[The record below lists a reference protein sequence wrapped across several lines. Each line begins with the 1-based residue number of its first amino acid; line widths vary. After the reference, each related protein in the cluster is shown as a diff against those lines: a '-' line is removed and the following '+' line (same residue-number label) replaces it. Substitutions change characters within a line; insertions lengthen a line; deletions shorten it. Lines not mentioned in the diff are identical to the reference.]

1 MRDSP
6 GGSDPARFRPEVHIE
21 KKGEKSMKKFAV
33 LVLTLGLVLAAAV
46 AFAAEGAAAPAAAT
60 GGLTAGVAALFAI
73 AIAAFGG
80 SLGMGLSISR
90 AVEGIARNPEAS
102 GKIMTTM
109 IIGLALIES
118 LAIYTLVI
126 IFIKA

>member
-1 MRDSP
+1 
-6 GGSDPARFRPEVHIE
+6 
-21 KKGEKSMKKFAV
+21 MKKIV
-33 LVLTLGLVLAAAV
+33 SIMLLTLAVVLIASA
-46 AFAAEGAAAPAAAT
+46 AFAAAEAAPEAAKAAT
-60 GGLTAGVAALFAI
+60 GLTAVVAALFAI

-80 SLGMGLSISR
+80 SIGMGLSISR

-109 IIGLALIES
+109 ILGLALIES

-126 IFIKA
+126 IFMKA

>member
-1 MRDSP
+1 
-6 GGSDPARFRPEVHIE
+6 
-21 KKGEKSMKKFAV
+21 MKKFAV
-33 LVLTLGLVLAAAV
+33 LVLTLSLVLVAAV
-46 AFAAEGAAAPAAAT
+46 AIAAEGAAAPAAAPA
-60 GGLTAGVAALFAI
+60 GGLTAAVAALFAI

-80 SLGMGLSISR
+80 SIGMGLSISK

>member
-6 GGSDPARFRPEVHIE
+6 GGITPAGIRVGIQSIRKE
-21 KKGEKSMKKFAV
+21 GTMKKTFV
-33 LVLTLGLVLAAAV
+33 LLLTFGLMLIASA
-46 AFAAEGAAAPAAAT
+46 AFAEEAPEAAKAVT
-60 GGLTAGVAALFAI
+60 GLTSAVAALFAI

-80 SLGMGLSISR
+80 SIGMGLSISR
-90 AVEGIARNPEAS
+90 AMEGIARNPEAS

>member
-1 MRDSP
+1 
-6 GGSDPARFRPEVHIE
+6 
-21 KKGEKSMKKFAV
+21 MKKIVSIMLLTLTAV
-33 LVLTLGLVLAAAV
+33 LITSA
-46 AFAAEGAAAPAAAT
+46 AFAAAEAAPEAAKAAT
-60 GGLTAGVAALFAI
+60 GLTAVVAALFAI

-80 SLGMGLSISR
+80 SIGMGLSISR

-126 IFIKA
+126 IFMKA

>member
-1 MRDSP
+1 
-6 GGSDPARFRPEVHIE
+6 
-21 KKGEKSMKKFAV
+21 MKKIV
-33 LVLTLGLVLAAAV
+33 SIMLLTLAVVLIASA
-46 AFAAEGAAAPAAAT
+46 AFAAAEAAPEAAKAT
-60 GGLTAGVAALFAI
+60 TGLTAVVAALFAI

-80 SLGMGLSISR
+80 SIGMGLSISR

-126 IFIKA
+126 IFMKA

>member
-1 MRDSP
+1 
-6 GGSDPARFRPEVHIE
+6 
-21 KKGEKSMKKFAV
+21 MKKFAV
-33 LVLTLGLVLAAAV
+33 LVLTLSLVLVAAV
-46 AFAAEGAAAPAAAT
+46 AFAAEAAPAAAA
-60 GGLTAGVAALFAI
+60 GGLTATVAALFAI
-73 AIAAFGG
+73 AFAAVGG
-80 SLGMGLSISR
+80 SIGMGLSISK
-90 AVEGIARNPEAS
+90 AVEGIARNPGAS

>member
-1 MRDSP
+1 
-6 GGSDPARFRPEVHIE
+6 
-21 KKGEKSMKKFAV
+21 MKKLAV
-33 LVLTLGLVLAAAV
+33 LVLTLSLVLVAAV
-46 AFAAEGAAAPAAAT
+46 AFAAEGAAPAAAP

-80 SLGMGLSISR
+80 SLGMGLSISK

>member
-1 MRDSP
+1 
-6 GGSDPARFRPEVHIE
+6 
-21 KKGEKSMKKFAV
+21 MKKFTV
-33 LVLTLGLVLAAAV
+33 LVLSLAIALTATAA
-46 AFAAEGAAAPAAAT
+46 FAEGAAAPAAAA
-60 GGLTAGVAALFAI
+60 GGLTTGVAALFAI

-80 SLGMGLSISR
+80 SIGMGLSISR

>member
-1 MRDSP
+1 
-6 GGSDPARFRPEVHIE
+6 
-21 KKGEKSMKKFAV
+21 MKKFAV

-80 SLGMGLSISR
+80 SLGMGLSISK

>member
-1 MRDSP
+1 
-6 GGSDPARFRPEVHIE
+6 
-21 KKGEKSMKKFAV
+21 MKKFAV
-33 LVLTLGLVLAAAV
+33 LVMTLVVALTATV
-46 AFAAEGAAAPAAAT
+46 AFAEGAAAPAAAA
-60 GGLTAGVAALFAI
+60 GGLTAATAALFAI

-80 SLGMGLSISR
+80 SIGMGLSISK

>member
-1 MRDSP
+1 
-6 GGSDPARFRPEVHIE
+6 
-21 KKGEKSMKKFAV
+21 MKKLALLVMTLSLV
-33 LVLTLGLVLAAAV
+33 LVSAV
-46 AFAAEGAAAPAAAT
+46 AFAAEGAAAPAAS
-60 GGLTAGVAALFAI
+60 GLTAAVAALFAI

-80 SLGMGLSISR
+80 SIGMGLSISR

>member
-1 MRDSP
+1 
-6 GGSDPARFRPEVHIE
+6 
-21 KKGEKSMKKFAV
+21 MKKFIV
-33 LVLTLGLVLAAAV
+33 LVLALGLVLVAAS
-46 AFAAEGAAAPAAAT
+46 AFAAEAEAPKAAAS
-60 GGLTAGVAALFAI
+60 GLTAVTAALFAI

-80 SLGMGLSISR
+80 SIGMGLSISK

-109 IIGLALIES
+109 IIGLALVES

-126 IFIKA
+126 IFMKA

>member
-1 MRDSP
+1 
-6 GGSDPARFRPEVHIE
+6 
-21 KKGEKSMKKFAV
+21 MKKIVF
-33 LVLTLGLVLAAAV
+33 LVLTLGLVLVAAA
-46 AFAAEGAAAPAAAT
+46 AFAAEAPAAAEAPKMST
-60 GGLTAGVAALFAI
+60 GLTATVAALFAI
-73 AIAAFGG
+73 ALAAFGG

-118 LAIYTLVI
+118 LVIYALVI
-126 IFIKA
+126 AFVIQGK

>member
-1 MRDSP
+1 
-6 GGSDPARFRPEVHIE
+6 
-21 KKGEKSMKKFAV
+21 MKKFAV
-33 LVLTLGLVLAAAV
+33 LVMTLVVALTASV
-46 AFAAEGAAAPAAAT
+46 AFAEAAAAPVAAS
-60 GGLTAGVAALFAI
+60 GLNASVAALFAI

-80 SLGMGLSISR
+80 SIGMGLSISK

-109 IIGLALIES
+109 IIGLALVES

>member
-1 MRDSP
+1 
-6 GGSDPARFRPEVHIE
+6 
-21 KKGEKSMKKFAV
+21 MKKFAV
-33 LVLTLGLVLAAAV
+33 LVLTFAIAMTASV
-46 AFAAEGAAAPAAAT
+46 AFAECAAAAPAAS
-60 GGLTAGVAALFAI
+60 GLNTGVAALFAI

>member
-1 MRDSP
+1 
-6 GGSDPARFRPEVHIE
+6 
-21 KKGEKSMKKFAV
+21 MKKFAV
-33 LVLTLGLVLAAAV
+33 LVLTLSLVLVAAV
-46 AFAAEGAAAPAAAT
+46 AFAAEGAAAPAAAPA
-60 GGLTAGVAALFAI
+60 GGLTAAVAALFAI

-80 SLGMGLSISR
+80 SIGMGLSISR

>member
-1 MRDSP
+1 
-6 GGSDPARFRPEVHIE
+6 
-21 KKGEKSMKKFAV
+21 MKKIVTIMLLTLTLV
-33 LVLTLGLVLAAAV
+33 LVASA
-46 AFAAEGAAAPAAAT
+46 AFAAAEAAPEAVKAT
-60 GGLTAGVAALFAI
+60 TGLTAVVAALFAI

-80 SLGMGLSISR
+80 SIGMGLSISR

-102 GKIMTTM
+102 AKIMTTM

-126 IFIKA
+126 IFMKA

>member
-1 MRDSP
+1 
-6 GGSDPARFRPEVHIE
+6 
-21 KKGEKSMKKFAV
+21 MKKLAV
-33 LVLTLGLVLAAAV
+33 LVLTLSMVLVAAV
-46 AFAAEGAAAPAAAT
+46 AFAAEGAAPAAAT

-80 SLGMGLSISR
+80 SLGMGLSISK

>member
-1 MRDSP
+1 
-6 GGSDPARFRPEVHIE
+6 
-21 KKGEKSMKKFAV
+21 MKKFAV
-33 LVLTLGLVLAAAV
+33 IALTLSLVAMAAV
-46 AFAAEGAAAPAAAT
+46 AFAAEAPAAAEAPKAAS
-60 GGLTAGVAALFAI
+60 GLTAAVAALFAI

-80 SLGMGLSISR
+80 SIGMGLSISR

-126 IFIKA
+126 IFMKA

>member
-1 MRDSP
+1 
-6 GGSDPARFRPEVHIE
+6 
-21 KKGEKSMKKFAV
+21 MKKFALIV
-33 LVLTLGLVLAAAV
+33 MTLCLVLAAGV
-46 AFAAEGAAAPAAAT
+46 VFAEEAAHAAAPAAAS
-60 GGLTAGVAALFAI
+60 GLTAAVAALFAI

-80 SLGMGLSISR
+80 SIGMGLSISR

>member
-1 MRDSP
+1 
-6 GGSDPARFRPEVHIE
+6 
-21 KKGEKSMKKFAV
+21 MKKIA
-33 LVLTLGLVLAAAV
+33 LLASAFVMTASA
-46 AFAAEGAAAPAAAT
+46 AFAADAAPAAS
-60 GGLTAGVAALFAI
+60 GLNAAVAALFAI

-80 SLGMGLSISR
+80 SIGMGLSISR

>member
-1 MRDSP
+1 
-6 GGSDPARFRPEVHIE
+6 
-21 KKGEKSMKKFAV
+21 MKKFAV
-33 LVLTLGLVLAAAV
+33 LAMTLVVALTASV
-46 AFAAEGAAAPAAAT
+46 AFAEGAAAPVAAS
-60 GGLTAGVAALFAI
+60 GLNASVAALFAI

-80 SLGMGLSISR
+80 SIGMGLSISK

-109 IIGLALIES
+109 IIGLALVES